1 MRSSTSNSDIH
12 LTRRTLPEGRWLV
25 PFATGVVLLLL
36 VVGML
41 EGALA
46 ARGFRATVVDS
57 PALWARERLHASE
70 AGRHALI
77 LVGASRAQLDVDL
90 GALAEATGKQPVQ
103 LAIDGS
109 SYVSVLAD
117 LAADDRVSGT
127 VIVDYQGGVPDP
139 DFQDASMRY
148 VEYWRHRER
157 TGTTYDFQRM
167 ENALAAWRQ
176 GTLRSY
182 ADGAGP
188 FAALVSRV
196 LAPRATPQ
204 YLVTLP
210 TRSRDADY
218 SRVSMPAF
226 YYQRVM
232 RNAGIEGL
240 PALPDYAAVDKALA
254 DRISGLPQASTANL
268 VENVGRL
275 GRMVHRIEARGG
287 KVIFVMFPR
296 SGLVRAA
303 DDVIYPRAVFW
314 DRIVPLV
321 GGKGLYY
328 ADEPSLRDFTCPDG
342 SHLDV
347 RDKRRFTLALAK
359 ALEARGWISA
369 GT

>member
-1 MRSSTSNSDIH
+1 M
-12 LTRRTLPEGRWLV
+12 PGGRWLV
-25 PFATGVVLLLL
+25 PFVTGLVLLLFVAGL
-36 VVGML
+36 L

-57 PALWARERLHASE
+57 PALWARERLRASE
-70 AGRHALI
+70 EGRHALI

-90 GALAEATGKQPVQ
+90 GALAEMTGKQPVQ

-117 LAADDRVSGT
+117 LAADDRVTGT
-127 VIVDYQGGVPDP
+127 VLVDYQGGVPDP
-139 DFQDASMRY
+139 NYQDASMRY
-148 VEYWRHRER
+148 VEYWRHSER
-157 TGTTYDFQRM
+157 LGATYDFVRM

-176 GTLRSY
+176 GILRSY

-188 FAALVSRV
+188 LAALVSRV

-210 TRSRDADY
+210 GRSRDADY
-218 SRVSMPAF
+218 SRVPMPAF

-240 PALPDYAAVDKALA
+240 PSLPDYAAVDKALA
-254 DRISGLPQASTANL
+254 ERIRALPQASTANL
-268 VENVGRL
+268 TENAGLL
-275 GRMVHRIEARGG
+275 GQMVRRIEARGG
-287 KVIFVMFPR
+287 KVVFVMFPR

-314 DRIVPLV
+314 DRIVPLA

-347 RDKRRFTLALAK
+347 RDKRRFTVALAK
-359 ALEARGWISA
+359 ALEARGWISV

>member
-1 MRSSTSNSDIH
+1 M
-12 LTRRTLPEGRWLV
+12 
-25 PFATGVVLLLL
+25 LL

-70 AGRHALI
+70 AGSNALI
-77 LVGASRAQLDVDL
+77 VVGASRAQLDIDL
-90 GALAEATGKQPVQ
+90 GALAQVTGKEPVQ

-109 SYVSVLAD
+109 SYISVLAD
-117 LAADDRVSGT
+117 LAADDRVTGT
-127 VIVDYQGGVPDP
+127 VVVDYQGGVPDP
-139 DFQDASMRY
+139 GYQDASMRY
-148 VEYWRHRER
+148 VQFWRHRER
-157 TGTTYDFQRM
+157 TGSTFDFTGM
-167 ENALAAWRQ
+167 ESALAAWRQ
-176 GTLRSY
+176 GTLRSF

-218 SRVSMPAF
+218 SRVPMPGF

-240 PALPDYAAVDKALA
+240 PALPDYAAIDQALA
-254 DRISGLPQASTANL
+254 ERIRGLPQASTANL
-268 VENVGRL
+268 VESAGLL
-275 GRMVHRIEARGG
+275 GQMVRRIEARGG
-287 KVIFVMFPR
+287 KVVFVMFPR
-296 SGLVRAA
+296 SGLVREA

-314 DRIVPLV
+314 DRIVPLA

-359 ALEARGWISA
+359 ALQARGWMSP